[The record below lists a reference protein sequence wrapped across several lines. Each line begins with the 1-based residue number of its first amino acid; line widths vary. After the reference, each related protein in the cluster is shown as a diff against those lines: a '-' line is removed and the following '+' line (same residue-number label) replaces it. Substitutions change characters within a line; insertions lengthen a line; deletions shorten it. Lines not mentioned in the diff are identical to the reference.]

1 MKAEASEIY
10 PRLTEILRDV
20 FGDGSLVAASTMTAK
35 DVPGWD
41 SLRNIRL
48 MLTIEKAYGVRFSA
62 SEIGKLKNIGDL
74 VHLVQTKL

>member
-1 MKAEASEIY
+1 MDTNQIY
-10 PRLTEILRDV
+10 PKLTEILRDV
-20 FGDGSLVAASTMTAK
+20 FGVDTLVATPTLTAK

-62 SEIGKLKNIGDL
+62 SDIGRLQNVGDL

>member
-1 MKAEASEIY
+1 LKAELNEIY
-10 PRLTEILRDV
+10 PKLTEILRDV
-20 FGDGSLVAASTMTAK
+20 FGDDTLVATSTLTAK

-62 SEIGKLKNIGDL
+62 SEIGKLQNVGDL
-74 VHLVQTKL
+74 VHLVQGKL